1 MKSIGLKVSFK
12 TASRPSIPSVDKIS
26 SGSLPSGN
34 NTILTSKPCNVS
46 KSVHPDIDLMKHAIE
61 KNDYQGVVDC

>member
-12 TASRPSIPSVDKIS
+12 TASSPSIPSVDKIS

-34 NTILTSKPCNVS
+34 NTILTSKPCAVS
-46 KSVHPDIDLMKHAIE
+46 KSLDFIAAACPAISPSKH
-61 KNDYQGVVDC
+61 K